1 MSAYQEQKRTKP
13 PIDVLAQA
21 YLTGET
27 QAKLMA
33 FVAFLRENR
42 MTPQWGST
50 NSYNLSFKNRRVCI
64 IKIEKDSY
72 QLWLNTQYNDE
83 FDACFQEADEETRQ
97 YLRDR
102 IQYCFGCGSCKPGID
117 REILGVACK
126 GACFNPV
133 LLAQMRSSLSW
144 RAIWCSYA
152 GRSSARARRRGL
164 RILPHPSGCRADCGE
179 EKGVRDLRTG
189 AFCS

>member
-27 QAKLMA
+27 QAKLLA

-72 QLWLNTQYNDE
+72 QLWLNTQYNDD
-83 FDACFQEADEETRQ
+83 FDACFREEDEETRQ

-102 IQYCFGCGSCKPGID
+102 IQYCWGCGGCKPGID

-133 LLAQMRSSLSW
+133 LRMTCPDEKQLELARHLVLLR
-144 RAIWCSYA
+144 RAAIREGKAPRVTYMAASK
-152 GRSSARARRRGL
+152 R
-164 RILPHPSGCRADCGE
+164 
-179 EKGVRDLRTG
+179 V
-189 AFCS
+189 